1 LPFIADIMVSF
12 LLAALLAA
20 PQPIARTGPA
30 PLDLGCF
37 RLMAD
42 FAEDPDPRVQ
52 SVGRMGAQYF
62 LGRIDAAAPGFDIE
76 TAGEAPTGAART
88 ALLSRCGEEMQRAGH
103 DFRAIGRTLEP
114 ARPTT

>member
-1 LPFIADIMVSF
+1 MVSL

-20 PQPIARTGPA
+20 SHPPAFAAPA

-42 FAEDPDPRVQ
+42 YAEDPDPRVQ

-62 LGRIDAAAPGFDIE
+62 LGRIDAAAPGFAIDDL
-76 TAGEAPTGAART
+76 GPVPTGAGRER
-88 ALLSRCGEEMQRAGH
+88 LLRQCGEEMQRAGH
-103 DFRAIGRTLEP
+103 DFRAIGGTLAP
-114 ARPTT
+114 PRPST